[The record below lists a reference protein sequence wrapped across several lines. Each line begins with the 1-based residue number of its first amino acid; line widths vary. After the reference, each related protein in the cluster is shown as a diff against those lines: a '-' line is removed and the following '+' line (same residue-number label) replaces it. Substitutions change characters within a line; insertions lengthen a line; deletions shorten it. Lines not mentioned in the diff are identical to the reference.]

1 MTHEDVP
8 RREEELLGSLPALFF
23 FLSLSFMPREH
34 LDGSAVQPE
43 SILQG
48 NDKEILFRLEQAVHE
63 TGLAALRGSM
73 EHVIAHVGSVA
84 SDLSWGWL
92 APLNRPEYTLFQYRE
107 VFRPLARHIATDP
120 AYDWWWEGGGGQWV
134 TAKDTGSSD
143 WSKLNDRQHWSNQP
157 RYAHSIQTTPGP
169 IGSAASTLAVC
180 VDNDT
185 MPQGDHRV
193 MQFQGPM
200 SDNGVRIR
208 GVDDWKHLLSLGS
221 ARITSTQTRKD
232 WDAFLGRHPRW
243 VTPAWE
249 NIVEHVSW
257 VELTLA
263 GFLTTAYRPI
273 TVDGETTAIIGW
285 NPGATMHF
293 NVDPTPYTSWADT
306 DHN

>member
-1 MTHEDVP
+1 
-8 RREEELLGSLPALFF
+8 
-23 FLSLSFMPREH
+23 MPWEH

-43 SILQG
+43 NILHG
-48 NDKEILFRLEQAVHE
+48 DDKEVLTRLDRAVQE
-63 TGLAALRGSM
+63 TGLPTLHGPM
-73 EHVIAHVGSVA
+73 EHIIAHVGSVA

-92 APLNRPEYTLFQYRE
+92 APLNRPGYKLLQYRE
-107 VFRPLARHIATDP
+107 VFRPLARQLATDP
-120 AYDWWWEGGGGQWV
+120 TFDWWWQGGGGQWV
-134 TAKDTGSSD
+134 TAKDTGCSEWSD
-143 WSKLNDRQHWSNQP
+143 VKDRNHWSNQP
-157 RYAHSIQTTPGP
+157 RYAKSLQTTPGP
-169 IGSAASTLAVC
+169 IGTVRSTLAVC

-193 MQFQGPM
+193 MQFHGPT

-208 GVDDWKHLLSLGS
+208 CADDWKHLLSLGS
-221 ARITSTQTRKD
+221 ARVTHAQTQKD
-232 WDAFLGRHPRW
+232 WNAFLGHHPRW

-273 TVDGETTAIIGW
+273 AVDGGTTAIIGW

-293 NVDPTPYTSWADT
+293 NVDSTTYARWADT